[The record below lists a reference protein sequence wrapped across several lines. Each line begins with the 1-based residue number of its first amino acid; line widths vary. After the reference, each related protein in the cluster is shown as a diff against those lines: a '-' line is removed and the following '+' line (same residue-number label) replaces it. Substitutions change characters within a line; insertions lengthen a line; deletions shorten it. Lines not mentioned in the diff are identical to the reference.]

1 MKRNHPTGA
10 PLPEASPAEVL
21 QVITSAT
28 SQDPAK
34 MKTSSERLKELL
46 DMTGTY
52 DALSEISV
60 SQNVPL
66 PVRQQAIIQL
76 KNNVTNFW
84 RSRKLALLGFTLLYL
99 LTLLQDSF
107 QSSVCAS
114 KNVVFDSL
122 TNQMT

>member
-1 MKRNHPTGA
+1 
-10 PLPEASPAEVL
+10 
-21 QVITSAT
+21 
-28 SQDPAK
+28 
-34 MKTSSERLKELL
+34 
-46 DMTGTY
+46 MTGTY

-107 QSSVCAS
+107 QSSVYAS